1 MIFWGNKPFG
11 RLVIALIIGIV
22 TSRYYPI
29 YCNHL
34 YLIFGI
40 LFTIFLVSTK
50 NKSRYREYY
59 TGTLLILVTFLL
71 GYTRYSSLH
80 PNMDWTH
87 YSHSLDD
94 TRMYM
99 SAKILTIPKKTTRY
113 SCFIQI
119 NAIGSSIDSMNNVT
133 GKITAYFKLEDSIAS
148 TYSPGDE
155 ILFNGYVIALRHSR
169 NPNTFDFND
178 YLKTKHIFHRVDI
191 APELHS
197 STSKNLANP
206 IERLAN
212 KIRSHALKTFDK
224 YLDNNDHRSLT
235 AAMVLGFRNTINP
248 ELYASYTKSG
258 AVHVLAVSGLHVGIL
273 CQIILFF
280 LNKLFK
286 SSNRDK
292 LIKLSLL
299 AFSTSTYIIITGGSA
314 AVMRASVMIIIY
326 YVGKYWADRVDS
338 YNVLSMTAFFLM
350 IYDPY
355 MIFQASFQFSF
366 LALLSILY
374 FYKPIY
380 EWLFNHIEI
389 NSRLINYMWQ
399 MIALS
404 MSAQILVAPLTIYY
418 FHKFPTYFWLSGIV
432 AVPAA
437 YCVLVLGILMIIIE
451 YILPFANEIIEILLT
466 SIFEVFIY
474 SIQTIEHLPLA
485 TIDNLWLYIHE
496 LLLLYISLCLF
507 LAARHALKAN
517 YILASLTVFMIF
529 TLSRYHNINESE
541 TQAAVTIYD
550 NYKGHIIDF
559 YDGRTCYSIC
569 SEQLAEKTVEF
580 ITSNNRVNRKITELI
595 DLNPLEVINKMSF
608 IKSQNL
614 IQFKDESILLLDSNY
629 IDHKNPIDINT
640 AIVLGGMKSRMDTI
654 KKYVRADKWIIT
666 QSEKQYKQLK
676 WKQWCGQNAIECVS
690 IKDHGAYSYDILNK

>member
-11 RLVIALIIGIV
+11 RLVIALIVGIV
-22 TSRYYPI
+22 TSRYWPI

-34 YLIFGI
+34 YLVFGI
-40 LFTIFLVSTK
+40 VFTIFLVSTK
-50 NKSRYREYY
+50 NTSRYREHY
-59 TGTLLILVTFLL
+59 TGILLILVTFLL
-71 GYTRYSSLH
+71 GYTRYSSIH

-87 YSHSLDD
+87 YSHQLDD
-94 TRMYM
+94 DHMFM
-99 SAKILTIPKKTTRY
+99 SAEILTIPKKTTRY
-113 SCFIQI
+113 SCFIQV
-119 NAIGSSIDSMNNVT
+119 NTIGSNIDSMNNVT
-133 GKITAYFKLEDSIAS
+133 GKMTAYFKLEDSIAS

-155 ILFNGYVIALRHSR
+155 ILLNGYVTALRHSR
-169 NPNTFDFND
+169 NPNVFDFND

-191 APELHS
+191 VPELHE
-197 STSKNLANP
+197 STSRNLANP

-224 YLDNNDHRSLT
+224 YLDNSDHRSLT
-235 AAMVLGFRNTINP
+235 CAMVLGFRNTIDP
-248 ELYASYTKSG
+248 ELYASYTKTG

-273 CQIILFF
+273 CQILLFF

-299 AFSTSTYIIITGGSA
+299 TFATTTYIIITGGSA

-326 YVGKYWADRVDS
+326 YIGKYWADRVDS
-338 YNVLSMTAFFLM
+338 YNVLSMAAFFLM
-350 IYDPY
+350 VYDPY

-380 EWLFNHIEI
+380 EWLFNYIEI

-451 YILPFANEIIEILLT
+451 YIMPIANELIDILLT

-474 SIQTIEHLPLA
+474 SIQTIEHLPWA
-485 TIDNLWLYIHE
+485 TVDNLWLYTHE
-496 LLLLYISLCLF
+496 LLLLYIALGLF
-507 LAARHALKAN
+507 LAGRYVLKAN
-517 YILASLTVFMIF
+517 YILASLVVFMIF
-529 TLSRYHNINESE
+529 TFSRYHYTNVSE

-559 YDGRTCYSIC
+559 YDGRACYSFR
-569 SEQLAEKTVEF
+569 SNHLADRTVEY
-580 ITSNNRVNRKITELI
+580 ITANNRVNRKITKIE
-595 DLNPLEVINKMSF
+595 DLNQLDSIKRKSF
-608 IKSQNL
+608 IKSRSL
-614 IQFKDESILLLDSNY
+614 IQFKGESILLLDSNY
-629 IDHKNPIDINT
+629 VDHKNPIDVNT

-654 KKYVRADKWIIT
+654 KKYVRAEKWIIT
-666 QSEKQYKQLK
+666 QSEKKYKQLK
-676 WKQWCGQNAIECVS
+676 WEQWCDQNDIDHVS
-690 IKDHGAYSYDILNK
+690 IREYGAYSYDILK